1 MGNSFVAGAKCYIP
15 FKRELGGH
23 GVPPAPANENL
34 YWEKTTEDELG
45 SGWIV
50 REKVKSWEPDEK
62 YETLRKQYS
71 DAMIAA
77 ESAKDEIR
85 ILKQE
90 NTALHNNFSNVVK
103 ENDKLREKDKELVYE
118 NKCLREELDSLRRAI
133 VVPEECAVNEQSP
146 EAKAYEDMHTKRMAA
161 EVRSIELDNKA
172 KRNALTKEVV
182 DDTAKKR
189 LNAYAQQVRDQ
200 QLDFHSLK
208 NRLAM
213 AECVSAATEYQTMH
227 SPISAKFHTDRLYKN
242 LIWLWGTVV
251 AFAVNEVIQWLT
263 R

>member
-1 MGNSFVAGAKCYIP
+1 MGNAFVAGAKCYIP
-15 FKRELGGH
+15 YKKELGGY
-23 GVPPAPANENL
+23 GVPPTPANENL
-34 YWEKTTEDELG
+34 YWEQTTEDELG

-71 DAMIAA
+71 NAAIAA
-77 ESAKDEIR
+77 ESAQDEIR

-90 NTALHNNFSNVVK
+90 NTAFDNNFRSVVR
-103 ENDKLREKDKELVYE
+103 ENDKLREKDKEL
-118 NKCLREELDSLRRAI
+118 
-133 VVPEECAVNEQSP
+133 
-146 EAKAYEDMHTKRMAA
+146 
-161 EVRSIELDNKA
+161 
-172 KRNALTKEVV
+172 
-182 DDTAKKR
+182 
-189 LNAYAQQVRDQ
+189 
-200 QLDFHSLK
+200 QLEIHSLK

-213 AECVSAATEYQTMH
+213 AECVADATEYQTMH